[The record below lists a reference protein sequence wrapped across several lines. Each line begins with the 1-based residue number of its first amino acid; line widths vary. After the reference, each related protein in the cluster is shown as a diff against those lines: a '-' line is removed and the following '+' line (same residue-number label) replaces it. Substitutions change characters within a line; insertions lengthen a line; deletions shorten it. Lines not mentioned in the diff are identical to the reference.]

1 MPKRMTFKLPRHIKQ
16 KYYQKVASESGI
28 YLTWLRLLDVLSL
41 FADYIWLQLSVFDLS
56 QLGLGLLFDILP
68 ADFEPYA
75 IDFRYVT
82 PTIEETLQGIWAKFE
97 PVDYPTEY
105 LWTVD
110 WEKWAEENL
119 KPEYQEPI
127 LKTRQKAGR
136 YGETTYG
143 LSHYDPILIREFLR
157 ATFYKLRLL
166 RTPDLTWKEIVQ
178 EIIEYLETM
187 DITND
192 LVWNKLMLHFS
203 AQINSFVLGLS
214 ILGRSRL
221 PELKDNWSLI
231 PFIDREGVEH
241 TVKFRTLDHIQVGF
255 ILGLTP
261 LGYGVLLPYESIYL
275 LPEGKKNP
283 PIIKV
288 LMDKLYGMKWRHTL
302 TTWAYPNY
310 NRPEEMIN
318 RHKSDKTAQYDLLQ
332 TQRRIIESWTHER
345 IPPQERN
352 LIRIRMYQNAVL
364 QAIGW
369 KAKRHKWGYKAWQ
382 HMTEEQFREWWLTHW
397 EAQGLNKATLQALY
411 EGMKIWIEPL
421 RNAKLKL
428 GARVKQARK
437 RLALSL

>member
-16 KYYQKVASESGI
+16 KYYEKTASESGI
-28 YLTWLRLLDVLSL
+28 YLTWLRLLDVAPL

-68 ADFEPYA
+68 ADFKPYS

-82 PTIEETLQGIWAKFE
+82 PNLDELLQGIWAKFE

-119 KPEYQEPI
+119 KPEYIEPI
-127 LKTRQKAGR
+127 LRMRQKAGR
-136 YGETTYG
+136 YGETDYG
-143 LSHYDPILIREFLR
+143 ISHFDPILAREFLR

-178 EIIEYLETM
+178 QVCEFLKM
-187 DITND
+187 AGITND
-192 LVWNKLMLHFS
+192 LIWNKLMLHFS

-221 PELKDNWSLI
+221 PEMQGDYSII
-231 PFIDREGVEH
+231 PFIDREGRVYDI
-241 TVKFRTLDHIQVGF
+241 KFRTLDHLQIGF
-255 ILGLTP
+255 ILGITP
-261 LGYGVLLPYESIYL
+261 LGYGVLLPKESIYRL
-275 LPEGKKNP
+275 IEGKKNP

-288 LMDKLYGMKWRHTL
+288 LMDKLMGMKYRITL
-302 TTWAYPNY
+302 STWAYPNY

-332 TQRRIIESWTHER
+332 TQRRIIENWVHER

-352 LIRIRMYQNAVL
+352 LLRIRMYQNAVL
-364 QAIGW
+364 QAVGW
-369 KAKRHKWGYKAWQ
+369 KAKRHKWGYDAWR
-382 HMTEEQFREWWLTHW
+382 HMTETDFREWWLSHW
-397 EAQGLNKATLQALY
+397 EAKGLSKATLQALY
-411 EGMKIWIEPL
+411 EGMEIWVEPL
-421 RNAKLKL
+421 RNAKLRL
-428 GARVKQARK
+428 GNKVNQARK
-437 RLALSL
+437 RLALAL